1 MTTTQI
7 NPFLQGNFAPVNEEI
22 TRDNLEVIGEIP
34 LEIEGIFV
42 RNGANPQF
50 PNPERYH
57 WFMGDGMLHKIQLQQ
72 GQAYYQNRYVQTKGW
87 KMEKEAGRALSPEEL
102 PRKNTA
108 NTALVHHGGKLLA
121 LWEGGEP
128 HFIQETDLVTIGTYN
143 FNGQLVSPFTAHP
156 KVDPVTGEMMFFGYS
171 MVQPPY
177 LTYGWV
183 SPQGNIEKVVNID
196 LPIGVMMHDF
206 AITEKYTIFMD
217 LPLTFRP
224 ERLQNGES
232 GFKFEHDLASRFG
245 IMPRHD
251 EGANIRWFESD
262 PCYVFHTLNAY
273 EEGEEVVLIACRMS
287 STSALGLFETDDP
300 TGDIPKLY
308 QWRFNLKT
316 GESTEKVLCEIPS
329 EFPRINEQY
338 LGRKTRY
345 GYTGKISDSPLS
357 LMDGIIK
364 HDFFND
370 SLQIHQFESESYGGE
385 PVFVPH
391 SQGKTE
397 DEGWLVT
404 FVHNNKTNTSY
415 LIILDAQ
422 NIADDPVAKII
433 LPQRV
438 PYGFHGIWLSQETL
452 RN

>member
-1 MTTTQI
+1 MTITQI

-22 TRDNLEVIGEIP
+22 TTEELEVIGEIP
-34 LEIEGIFV
+34 REIDGILV
-42 RNGANPQF
+42 RNGPNPQF

-57 WFMGDGMLHKIQLQQ
+57 WFMGDGMLHKVQLQQ
-72 GQAYYQNRYVQTKGW
+72 GQAHYLNRYVQTQSW
-87 KMEKEAGRALSPEEL
+87 KREKEAGRALSAEEL
-102 PRKNTA
+102 TRKNTA
-108 NTALVHHGGKLLA
+108 NTALVHHGGKFLA

-128 HFIQETDLVTIGTYN
+128 HTLQETELETLGAYN

-156 KVDPVTGEMMFFGYS
+156 KVDPVTEEMMFFGYS
-171 MVQPPY
+171 MAQPPY

-183 SPQGNIEKVVNID
+183 SPQGKIEKTVKIE

-206 AITEKYTIFMD
+206 AISEKYTIFMD

-224 ERLQNGES
+224 ERLQGGES
-232 GFKFEHDLASRFG
+232 GLKFEPALGSRFG

-251 EGANIRWFESD
+251 EGANLRWFESD

-287 STSALGLFETDDP
+287 STSVLGLFKTDDP
-300 TGDIPKLY
+300 NGDIPKLY

-316 GESTEKVLCEIPS
+316 GESSEKVLCEIPS

-338 LGRKTRY
+338 LGRKMRY
-345 GYTGKISDSPLS
+345 GYTAKIADSPLP

-364 HDFFND
+364 HDLLKD
-370 SLQIHQFESESYGGE
+370 EVQIHQFEPDCYGGE

-391 SQGKTE
+391 PQGKTE

-404 FVHNNKTNTSY
+404 FVHDDKNNTSS
-415 LIILDAQ
+415 LVILDAQ
-422 NIADDPVAKII
+422 NITGKPVAKII
-433 LPQRV
+433 VPQRV
-438 PYGFHGIWLSQETL
+438 PYGFHGIWLSPKSLEQ
-452 RN
+452 